1 MAIDIY
7 AIVRSLR
14 VKFSKIVIVMILP
27 EEKQEGGKGNVKLV
41 KSICIE
47 LKKKRKNKGEICKS
61 QVILK
66 SILYTILKVKK

>member
-47 LKKKRKNKGEICKS
+47 LKKK
-61 QVILK
+61 
-66 SILYTILKVKK
+66 KKK